1 MWVTVGWVDLVGC
14 TEIRGVGGMSAS
26 GFQVA
31 AKGGVVPD
39 RPMTEPIR
47 TVIDAPSVVVMR
59 VCSVWYGVVPAGHH
73 LASGQSRL
81 PDSDPQSAVDEAG
94 EPPACLRQAPDRS
107 RLPTAEVGCHPEEA
121 ASGVQKMMLT
131 KLASSPL
138 ASPQHPAEA
147 GCWTVAHSVT
157 SDSLEPVVEPVLTV

>member
-1 MWVTVGWVDLVGC
+1 MRVTVGWGDWVVHKGRRAGWYECCLAEGC
-14 TEIRGVGGMSAS
+14 
-26 GFQVA
+26 QVA
-31 AKGGVVPD
+31 AKGVSVPD

-47 TVIDAPSVVVMR
+47 TLIDALSVVAMK
-59 VCSVWYGVVPAGHH
+59 VCSIWYGVVPAGHH
-73 LASGQSRL
+73 LASGRNRL

-94 EPPACLRQAPDRS
+94 EPPACLRSVPGRS
-107 RLPTAEVGCHPEEA
+107 RLPTAEVGCHPAEA

-147 GCWTVAHSVT
+147 GCRTAAHSVAT
-157 SDSLEPVVEPVLTV
+157 DSLQPVLTV